1 MALGIVLGDPDSTAK
16 FFVGLKTKLDKEKEK
31 AARITAQ
38 IEIDVLTQAAKDLKI
53 STDRLLLEFPLSK
66 TRSNT

>member
-16 FFVGLKTKLDKEKEK
+16 SFVGLNTKLDKEKEK

-53 STDRLLLEFPLSK
+53 STDRLPLEFPLSK

>member
-16 FFVGLKTKLDKEKEK
+16 SFVGLKTKLDKEKEK

-53 STDRLLLEFPLSK
+53 STDRLPLEFPLSK

>member
-16 FFVGLKTKLDKEKEK
+16 SFVDLKTKLDKEK
-31 AARITAQ
+31 AARIAAQ
-38 IEIDVLTQAAKDLKI
+38 IEIDVLTQTAKDLKI
-53 STDRLLLEFPLSK
+53 STDRLPLEFPLSK

>member
-16 FFVGLKTKLDKEKEK
+16 SFVDLKTKLDKEKEK

-53 STDRLLLEFPLSK
+53 STDRLPLEFPLSK